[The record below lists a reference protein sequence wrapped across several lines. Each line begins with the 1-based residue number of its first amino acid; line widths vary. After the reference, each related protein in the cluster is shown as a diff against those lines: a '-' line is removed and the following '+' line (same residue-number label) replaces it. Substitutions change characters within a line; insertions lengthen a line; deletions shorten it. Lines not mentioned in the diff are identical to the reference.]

1 MKNKLRNLFQ
11 HPTVY
16 AAAFWVGGLLFVA
29 ILADFIVMPIV
40 AGHLAFTT
48 QVPSVVGKS
57 ASEAEKILEEND
69 LEFAWDTAGL
79 FSSNVPEGGVVS
91 QVPPA
96 GREVKESRKVYLIRS
111 LGLKRL
117 IVPDLRGKSLSQ
129 AQITLKQSGFVVGT
143 QNKQAHPT
151 VPLGAVIVTQPA
163 AGRQMRS
170 GDTVSIILSSGAV
183 GSAVLLPNLVGLK
196 FADAVGKLDSLGF
209 LLGRVE
215 RLPGSKGQT
224 SDMVLSMEPL
234 PLVEFPM
241 GTAIHL
247 VIVD

>member
-11 HPTVY
+11 HPTFY
-16 AAAFWVGGLLFVA
+16 AAAFWVGVLFIIA
-29 ILADFIVMPIV
+29 LIADFIVMPIL

-57 ASEAEKILEEND
+57 AKEAEQILVEND

-79 FSSNVPEGGVVS
+79 FSAHIPEGGVVS

-96 GREVKESRKVYLIRS
+96 GREVKESRKVYLVRS

-117 IVPDLRGKSLSQ
+117 IVPDLRGKSLTQ
-129 AQITLKQSGFVVGT
+129 AQMTLKQNGFVVGG
-143 QNKQAHPT
+143 QSQQAHPSI
-151 VPLGAVIVTQPA
+151 PLGAVISTLPA

-170 GDTVSIILSSGAV
+170 GDTVSIILSSGSV
-183 GSAVLLPNLVGLK
+183 GSAAMLPDLVGLK
-196 FADAVGKLDSLGF
+196 FTDAVGKLDSLGF
-209 LLGRVE
+209 VLGRVE
-215 RLPGSKGQT
+215 RLPGSKGQ
-224 SDMVLSMEPL
+224 SSNMVLSMEPL
-234 PLVEFPM
+234 PNVELPM
-241 GTAIHL
+241 GTTVHL